1 MRFSPIKPDGFRG
14 DPLGYGGNFCG
25 HFVIPGLIAWVVC
38 DLWLALPPVPG
49 AGLQAW
55 LAFGEFPHK
64 AFLVALI
71 VGVYMM
77 VEIPQRG
84 PAFDTFEDIAV
95 IMAGLTCWVGLFS
108 EIQAGDPELAFD
120 YPSMQWL
127 LRGVAA
133 WLLLGMAYRELQRR
147 KDDA

>member
-1 MRFSPIKPDGFRG
+1 MRFSPIKPDNFAG

-25 HFVIPGLIAWVVC
+25 HFMIPALIAGIIC
-38 DLWLALPPVPG
+38 DLWLMLPPVPWP
-49 AGLQAW
+49 GLQSW

-64 AFLVALI
+64 EFLAALI

-95 IMAGLTCWVGLFS
+95 IMAGLTCWVGMFS
-108 EIQAGDPELAFD
+108 EIQAGDPTLTFD